1 MARDLNMN
9 YVRIGSLR
17 VAKAL
22 HEFIEQGPLR
32 ERASLSEAFWSGFAG
47 LLLDYR
53 PRNRQ
58 LLQVRGELQS
68 RIDQYH
74 HERSDEPFD
83 LGHYETSADR
93 LHVCPDGFADR
104 PFKLAKKE
112 LNFKNLNL

>member
-22 HEFIEQGPLR
+22 HEFIEQEATPGT
-32 ERASLSEAFWSGFAG
+32 STSSEAFWSGFAE
-47 LLLDYR
+47 LLLDCG

-58 LLQVRGELQS
+58 LLQVRDELQS

-74 HERSDEPFD
+74 QEHSDEPFD
-83 LGHYETSADR
+83 LGHYERFLRDIGYV
-93 LHVCPDGFADR
+93 VCA
-104 PFKLAKKE
+104 
-112 LNFKNLNL
+112 